1 MKKHLDRNPLPPLPN
16 SCYIDKT
23 DLFLGSTPLPPPPH
37 THPPTQASHWLF
49 QFGHWKGAHHYL
61 PMVFILIPCSV
72 LPIML
77 LEPFPSVGAGRAGAS
92 SCQYMLGG
100 KQKKSSDEVSLGDN
114 KKPTGSGAIFSLLLS
129 NKILETLNEMGV
141 QYTQV
146 RSCASRRP
154 TFF

>member
-23 DLFLGSTPLPPPPH
+23 DLFFWVQPPSHHHH

-77 LEPFPSVGAGRAGAS
+77 LEPFPCVGVRRAGAS
-92 SCQYMLGG
+92 SCQYILRG
-100 KQKKSSDEVSLGDN
+100 KHTKKKLRVKLELRKNWNPNSEYSNPKYL
-114 KKPTGSGAIFSLLLS
+114 KPEFRSKISGSNLQNPNLF
-129 NKILETLNEMGV
+129 
-141 QYTQV
+141 
-146 RSCASRRP
+146 
-154 TFF
+154 